1 MFLEQLIGEGC
12 NAAAEITSG
21 FGRKRRHSSG
31 HPQPHPHLIHE
42 DGLTGGCVVVF
53 QDVPRCLR

>member
-12 NAAAEITSG
+12 KAAAEITSG
-21 FGRKRRHSSG
+21 FGRKRRHCSG

-42 DGLTGGCVVVF
+42 DGLTGDCVVVF
-53 QDVPRCLR
+53 